1 VTTERTL
8 WRLPLE
14 TRLGAA
20 LDQATGDYVA
30 ALQDSF
36 DDVELRKLDDLVRL
50 QAWALRLWR
59 KTVVALR
66 HERVP
71 PTWSG
76 IERLGGPRVRGR

>member
-66 HERVP
+66 YERVP